1 LHLARSATLPDAS
14 YFNPA
19 LNNAAADGDIFATT
33 LRKNNLFV
41 ATRLV
46 YVTMGP
52 HTQRGKIMNQTSNTE
67 PAATITVPVS
77 QVDANATPT
86 GETTLFT
93 LTAEQLSD
101 ILSHAVQVCTA
112 QQAGLETDAIIDELS
127 EALSSYGIF

>member
-1 LHLARSATLPDAS
+1 
-14 YFNPA
+14 
-19 LNNAAADGDIFATT
+19 
-33 LRKNNLFV
+33 
-41 ATRLV
+41 
-46 YVTMGP
+46 
-52 HTQRGKIMNQTSNTE
+52 MNQTSNTE